1 MSTSN
6 SETTVTAICSTVVIS
21 PYAALAR
28 AYMTEEI
35 QELWL
40 PAPYNLRLN
49 VSGHSLNIFASSQS
63 RGRLKASKPIQV
75 SKAFADQC
83 QSHLATKTALE
94 DQLYTLL
101 GQDRPT
107 EHLTP
112 PHLERCEAVYRQY
125 LKEYRGQIQYG
136 QHVTVID
143 GENIVR
149 IYDTYEEAVA
159 ETHKRAAGRQWLCT
173 EHEKN
178 PNEDSDEEEG
188 PGDSGTQMEI

>member
-1 MSTSN
+1 
-6 SETTVTAICSTVVIS
+6 
-21 PYAALAR
+21 
-28 AYMTEEI
+28 MTEEI

-49 VSGHSLNIFASSQS
+49 VSGHSLNIFTSSKS
-63 RGRLKASKPIQV
+63 RGRRKASRLIQV

-101 GQDRPT
+101 GQSRPA
-107 EHLTP
+107 EYVRL

-125 LKEYRGQIQYG
+125 LKQYRGQIQYG
-136 QHVTVID
+136 QYVTVID

-149 IYDTYEEAVA
+149 IYDTYEEAVT
-159 ETHKRAAGRQWLCT
+159 ETRERAAGRQWFCT
-173 EHEKN
+173 EHERN
-178 PNEDSDEEEG
+178 PNEDSEEEEG
-188 PGDSGTQMEI
+188 QADSGTQMET